1 MGRKISAKRLWIIIV
16 LSIFCAM
23 PCASAFARGNEQ
35 DRSRGHEEAKSPPRH
50 NRDIDFRGSR
60 YHYDHGRF
68 YRSTW
73 FFGLVIVRPPIGIIV
88 DVVPDD
94 SRVIVRGGV
103 RYYCYDNVYYEE
115 RPAGYV
121 VVPTPPANSIT
132 ASLPQPVTSISTAGT
147 AETVEINVPN
157 INGSYTPVKLTKSNN
172 GYIGPQGEFYA
183 GHPTVEQL
191 KALYGN

>member
-1 MGRKISAKRLWIIIV
+1 MDRKISAKSLWIIIG
-16 LSIFCAM
+16 LSIFCAI
-23 PCASAFARGNEQ
+23 PCADAFAWGGGGQ
-35 DRSRGHEEAKSPPRH
+35 DRSRSHEEARIPSGRR
-50 NRDIDFRGSR
+50 NIDFGRSR

-73 FFGLVIVRPPIGIIV
+73 FFGLAIVRPPIGIIV
-88 DVVPDD
+88 DVVPTD

-115 RPAGYV
+115 CPTGYI

-132 ASLPQPVTSISTAGT
+132 ASLPQPVTSSTAVTG
-147 AETVEINVPN
+147 ETVEINVPN
-157 INGSYTPVKLTKSNN
+157 SNGSYTTVKLTKSNN
-172 GYIGPQGEFYA
+172 GYMGPQGEFYA

-191 KALYGN
+191 KALYGS